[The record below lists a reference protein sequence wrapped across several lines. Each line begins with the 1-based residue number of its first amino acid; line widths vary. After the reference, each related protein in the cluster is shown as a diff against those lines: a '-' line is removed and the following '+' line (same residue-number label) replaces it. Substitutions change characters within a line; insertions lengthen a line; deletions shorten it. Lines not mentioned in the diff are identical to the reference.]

1 MLLEA
6 LAIPLILYAFIA
18 MLSAGATLSLVG
30 VIIIPLHL
38 VTLRFTL
45 MHVGL
50 FGAAFGIALGLHP
63 TITAYVLVL
72 NVSILM
78 GIITREKKESASSV
92 AALFMTLALGGA
104 FLLLALVDVPAMEVF
119 DIFAGNILLL
129 RQVDLWGTLLLG
141 LFILLFFTVNYR
153 ELQLIL
159 LHTDLAHVLGVPVQ
173 AIMSMIFIILGLAVA
188 TALRL
193 VGALLVDALLFL
205 PALAALRV
213 AKNFLSTLILT
224 SVFGFL
230 TALSGFLLALYI
242 NLPIGA
248 STAVSSSLIVL
259 VTYSGVY
266 IHRRITKESHA

>member
-30 VIIIPLHL
+30 VIVIPLHL

-50 FGAAFGIALGLHP
+50 FGAALAIALGTNTTL
-63 TITAYVLVL
+63 TAYVLVL
-72 NVSILM
+72 AVSLLM
-78 GIITREKKESASSV
+78 GFLTKERKEEASSV
-92 AALFMTLALGGA
+92 AALFMTFALGGA

-129 RQVDLWGTLLLG
+129 RSIDLWGTLLLG
-141 LFILLFFTVNYR
+141 LFIILFFIFNYR

-173 AIMSMIFIILGLAVA
+173 AIMSLIFIILGLAVA

-205 PALAALRV
+205 PALAALRI
-213 AKNFLSTLILT
+213 AKNFLASLLLT
-224 SVFGFL
+224 SLFGFL
-230 TALSGFLLALYI
+230 TALTGFLLALYA

-248 STAVSSSLIVL
+248 STAVTSSLIVL
-259 VTYSGVY
+259 FIYTGEY
-266 IHRRITKESHA
+266 IYRRNIKESHP